1 MSKRALNELS
11 NYKEVNLFLRALVV
25 ELGFKTDVVYFDRLE
40 RLKGESKYPLKK
52 MLSFALDGITSF
64 SIKPLTVYFTLS
76 FILIFTGLI
85 WLLVSLL
92 VNLFTS
98 IVWPLS
104 YIYGLIILIGGI
116 NLLGVSTV
124 GQYVGKNYVETK
136 ARPRYIVEKILD

>member
-1 MSKRALNELS
+1 
-11 NYKEVNLFLRALVV
+11 
-25 ELGFKTDVVYFDRLE
+25 
-40 RLKGESKYPLKK
+40 
-52 MLSFALDGITSF
+52 MLSFAVDGITSF